1 MEKNSIVEAID
12 SYNVNKDL
20 VENLAL
26 CLQKRV
32 RALLSPEL
40 ANADFGEKISITI
53 VYPGEAE
60 KFATIRE
67 YLSQYPKLPFSN
79 NIESLK
85 IELVHVAKY
94 VDLEMAIYVSL
105 SFGREIDKNHLEIA
119 LLDESAKGRLLGI
132 KEEIFSMLEHYKNP
146 NHLIYRNELF
156 PTFFFVAG
164 LALVILTY
172 MNHSLF
178 LRPILG
184 ILSGVCIYLVAYR
197 YIKGYCTFDTINQ
210 KRLDGFFKWLTGGIA
225 GAILAIILAAIRQNI
240 FSN

>member
-1 MEKNSIVEAID
+1 VEKNSIVEAIG

-20 VENLAL
+20 VENLAF

-40 ANADFGEKISITI
+40 ANTDFADKISITI
-53 VYPGEAE
+53 IYPGEAE
-60 KFATIRE
+60 RFATIRE
-67 YLSQYPKLPFSN
+67 YLSQYPKLPFRN
-79 NIESLK
+79 KIESLK
-85 IELVHVAKY
+85 IELTHVAKY
-94 VDLEMAIYVSL
+94 GDVEMAIYISL
-105 SFGREIDKNHLEIA
+105 SFGREIHKNLLEIG

-156 PTFFFVAG
+156 PTFLFVAG
-164 LALVILTY
+164 FAFAILAYVS
-172 MNHSLF
+172 HSLF
-178 LRPILG
+178 LRPTLG
-184 ILSGVCIYLVAYR
+184 ILSGVCIYLVAYS

-210 KRLDGFFKWLTGGIA
+210 KKWNSCIKWLASGIA

-240 FSN
+240 FSG